1 MSAPSIHLPSVTLP
15 DLPDVSNVTD
25 RAGDVWSTGFD
36 RAHDLTAA
44 AIDLASDLASAAV
57 DRFEDLD
64 IPDKAIGL
72 AGAVIPALRPTP
84 KRSKKPFVL
93 IAVVLVVIAGGIW
106 FKRRRASGDGGS
118 AAYPAPLSNSEQA
131 VSAAS

>member
-1 MSAPSIHLPSVTLP
+1 MSAPSIHLPNVTLP
-15 DLPDVSNVTD
+15 DLPDVSSLTD

-44 AIDLASDLASAAV
+44 AIDRASDLASAAA
-57 DRFEDLD
+57 DKIDDLD
-64 IPDKAIGL
+64 LPDKALGL

-93 IAVVLVVIAGGIW
+93 LAVVLVVIAGGIW

-118 AAYPAPLSNSEQA
+118 TAYPAPVSHSEQA